1 MTNSYIAPMPFIGEQ
16 TFAMPPAWPSAQRAI
31 KVIFLATALGVT
43 PTSAAATTQAGEVE
57 ARRFVN
63 LWTSSGGV
71 RIETSAD
78 QPFAAAVLEI
88 RRRSGL
94 TWEQLATMFGVD
106 RRSVHLWA
114 AGRPMSAP
122 NAERL
127 NRVLVAIR
135 RLDQGSPSATRAWLH
150 TPAAQGSLPLDLL
163 REGRFEE
170 IPVSTSRVISPRPA
184 PLSDAAKAARA
195 PRPPHEVIAARQG
208 RVHIERGKLITA
220 VPFKASKPK

>member
-1 MTNSYIAPMPFIGEQ
+1 MPFTSEQ
-16 TFAMPPAWPSAQRAI
+16 TFAMPPAWPSAQRAM
-31 KVIFLATALGVT
+31 KVIVLATALGVT
-43 PTSAAATTQAGEVE
+43 PTSAAPTTQPAEAD
-57 ARRFVN
+57 ARRIVN
-63 LWTSSGGV
+63 QWTNSGGV
-71 RIETSAD
+71 RAEISTDRA
-78 QPFAAAVLEI
+78 FASAVLEI

-94 TWEQLATMFGVD
+94 TWEQLATTFDVD

-114 AGRPMSAP
+114 TGRPMNAP

-150 TPAAQGSLPLDLL
+150 TPTAQGLLPLDLL
-163 REGRFEE
+163 REGRFDE
-170 IPVSTSRVISPRPA
+170 IPTAPPERISPHPA

-195 PRPPHEVIAARQG
+195 PRPPHELIAAWQD
-208 RVHIERGKLITA
+208 RVHIERGRLVAA